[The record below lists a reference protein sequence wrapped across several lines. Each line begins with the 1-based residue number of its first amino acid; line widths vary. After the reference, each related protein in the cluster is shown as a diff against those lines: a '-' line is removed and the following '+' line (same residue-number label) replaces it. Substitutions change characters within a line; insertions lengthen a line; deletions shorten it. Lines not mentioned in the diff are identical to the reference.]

1 MIRMS
6 YTGISSGEVG
16 PARGLLIHSAMI
28 FNMLSN
34 GPAKARNRIDWEETC
49 FPILGRRI
57 ARSVDGVRVMN
68 FRDRYLVIAI
78 RILLGLIMLASGIS
92 GLLMGNSTQGVPA
105 KMVAFTQVF
114 WASGIFQMVKV
125 TEIVAGFM
133 LLIGIFP
140 ALATLFLA
148 PDVVGIVIV
157 NARLMPSFLWLGAV
171 VFVLTAYLGYAYWD
185 RYKSIFSRN

>member
-1 MIRMS
+1 MRLLPLPLAQRSQKS
-6 YTGISSGEVG
+6 YRLGGD
-16 PARGLLIHSAMI
+16 LLPNSR
-28 FNMLSN
+28 
-34 GPAKARNRIDWEETC
+34 AKNCSKCRWCE
-49 FPILGRRI
+49 
-57 ARSVDGVRVMN
+57 VMN
-68 FRDRYLVIAI
+68 FRNRYLVISI
-78 RILLGLIMLASGIS
+78 RILLGLVMLASGIS

-133 LLIGIFP
+133 LLVGIFP

-157 NARLMPSFLWLGAV
+157 NARLMPSFLWIGAV

-185 RYKSIFSRN
+185 KYKSIFSRN

>member
-1 MIRMS
+1 MN
-6 YTGISSGEVG
+6 
-16 PARGLLIHSAMI
+16 L
-28 FNMLSN
+28 
-34 GPAKARNRIDWEETC
+34 RN
-49 FPILGRRI
+49 
-57 ARSVDGVRVMN
+57 
-68 FRDRYLVIAI
+68 RYLVVAI

-92 GLLMGNSTQGVPA
+92 GLLMGNSAKGVPPQ
-105 KMVAFTQVF
+105 MVTFTQVF

-133 LLIGIFP
+133 LLFGIFP

-157 NARLMPSFLWLGAV
+157 DARLMPSFLWIGAV

-185 RYKSIFSRN
+185 KYKLIFSRNYSNTNRAGLTT

>member
-1 MIRMS
+1 
-6 YTGISSGEVG
+6 
-16 PARGLLIHSAMI
+16 
-28 FNMLSN
+28 
-34 GPAKARNRIDWEETC
+34 
-49 FPILGRRI
+49 
-57 ARSVDGVRVMN
+57 MN
-68 FRDRYLVIAI
+68 FRNRYLVIVI

-92 GLLMGNSTQGVPA
+92 GLLMGNSTQGVPEQ
-105 KMVAFTQVF
+105 MVAFTQVF

-133 LLIGIFP
+133 LVFGIFP

-157 NARLMPSFLWLGAV
+157 NARLIPSFLWLGGI

-185 RYKSIFSRN
+185 KVQVNLHTQLARSLLMAAPCTKPPDPFFRPVSTSGSRVTP

>member
-1 MIRMS
+1 MKLV
-6 YTGISSGEVG
+6 TISASSWECG
-16 PARGLLIHSAMI
+16 PRTRTSHSQYYDFNLLSKW
-28 FNMLSN
+28 SS
-34 GPAKARNRIDWEETC
+34 KARNRIDWEETC

-57 ARSVDGVRVMN
+57 ARSFDGVRVMN
-68 FRDRYLVIAI
+68 FRNRYLVIAI
-78 RILLGLIMLASGIS
+78 RILLGLVMLASGIS

-133 LLIGIFP
+133 LLVGVFP
-140 ALATLFLA
+140 ALAILFLA

>member
-1 MIRMS
+1 M
-6 YTGISSGEVG
+6 
-16 PARGLLIHSAMI
+16 
-28 FNMLSN
+28 
-34 GPAKARNRIDWEETC
+34 
-49 FPILGRRI
+49 
-57 ARSVDGVRVMN
+57 RVMN
-68 FRDRYLVIAI
+68 FRNRYLVIAI

-92 GLLMGNSTQGVPA
+92 GLLMGNSTQGVPP

-133 LLIGIFP
+133 LLVGIFP

-157 NARLMPSFLWLGAV
+157 NARLMPSFLWLGMV